1 MTAFP
6 KIKKRNRND
15 IVNLVGSKLTI
26 PPSTS
31 SFLCLLTQ
39 SLQRKK
45 KQQEIYVGE
54 SRGTPAA
61 EADIRFFSP
70 TVFDSRDGLR
80 RNRETARGLI

>member
-6 KIKKRNRND
+6 KIKTRNRND

-26 PPSTS
+26 PPQTS

-45 KQQEIYVGE
+45 KQQEIYVGGE
-54 SRGTPAA
+54 SRGTLAA
-61 EADIRFFSP
+61 EASDFFSP